1 MVAKIKKLENKCF
14 YERLNSFV
22 LNLFWTEIIF
32 FILMEDEELVEGELD
47 YSEDDFGK
55 FKQEMENV

>member
-1 MVAKIKKLENKCF
+1 MVAKIKKLEN
-14 YERLNSFV
+14 ERLNSFV
-22 LNLFWTEIIF
+22 WNLLGTEIIF
-32 FILMEDEELVEGELD
+32 YIFILMEDEELVEGELD

>member
-1 MVAKIKKLENKCF
+1 MFFNITPGLKYIF
-14 YERLNSFV
+14 Y
-22 LNLFWTEIIF
+22 
-32 FILMEDEELVEGELD
+32 ILKEDAELVEGELD